1 MRDLDLECIM
11 TDPRL
16 TVELADNEADICAS
30 QALRYRIFAQEQGAN
45 LPAAN
50 QGIDQDHYD
59 PFCYHLL
66 VREIDTQEIVGSTR
80 ILTDQAAKLAGG
92 FYSENEFNLDNLLPL
107 KGNAIEIGRTC
118 IRQDYRNGL
127 GIGMLWLGLAQFIK
141 TYHIDYMFGC
151 ASVSTADGGVQINAI
166 MEKIR
171 DKHLAPNQYHVTPRN
186 PIISHS
192 SDVRAQLPPL
202 LKAYLK
208 LGAWIGGEACLDK
221 DFNVAD
227 IFILLDVN
235 NLNTR
240 YHRHFVQRNQPQT
253 ICKPSGSQIPTAAV
267 A

>member
-1 MRDLDLECIM
+1 M
-11 TDPRL
+11 TTPRL
-16 TVELADNEADICAS
+16 TVELASNEADIHAS
-30 QALRYRIFAQEQGAN
+30 QALRYHIFAQEQGAY
-45 LPAAN
+45 LPTAD

-66 VREIDTQEIVGSTR
+66 VREIDTQNIVGSTR
-80 ILTDQAAKLAGG
+80 ILTDQAAQLAGG
-92 FYSENEFNLDNLLPL
+92 FYSENEFNLEKLLPL

-151 ASVSTADGGVQINAI
+151 ASVSTLDGGAQINAI
-166 MEKIR
+166 MDKIR
-171 DKHLAPNQYHVTPRN
+171 DKHLAPKPYHVTPRH
-186 PIISHS
+186 PITQGN
-192 SDVRAQLPPL
+192 SDIKAQMPPL

-208 LGAWIGGEACLDK
+208 LGAWIGGEACLDEA
-221 DFNVAD
+221 FNVAD

-240 YHRHFVQRNQPQT
+240 YHRHFVQRHQAPILKEPNNYQAP
-253 ICKPSGSQIPTAAV
+253 IAAV